1 MNHAFV
7 EAMAAAGLTAE
18 ALAAQVNV
26 DPKTAGRWAN
36 PGHVPQSRHRAK
48 VAAILGREVLEL
60 WPDVLKRRGPTWLRE
75 WVDWERDTL
84 TLRWF
89 ELAWVPGL
97 LQTEAYAR
105 ATLAGESLS
114 ADAVTQLVKARIGRQ
129 VILERDCPPLFIAII
144 DESVLRRSAY
154 GDRNL
159 MREQCEHLAECAQ
172 RPSVQVYIVP
182 ATAGMYPGLGGP
194 IILAELPDGEQVAHV
209 DSQAHAQIINQTS
222 GVATLIRRWERIR
235 GEALSRAQ
243 SLDLIR
249 EAAASWT

>member
-1 MNHAFV
+1 MNHAVV
-7 EAMAAAGLTAE
+7 EAMTATGLTAE
-18 ALAAQVNV
+18 TLAAQVGV
-26 DPKTAGRWAN
+26 DPKTAGRWAS
-36 PGHVPQSRHRAK
+36 PGHIPQSRHRAK
-48 VAAILGREVLEL
+48 VAAILGREVAEL
-60 WPDVLKRRGPTWLRE
+60 WPEALKRRGPTWLRE

-84 TLRWF
+84 TLRWY

-114 ADAVTQLVKARIGRQ
+114 AEAVNQLVKARIGRQ
-129 VILERDCPPLFIAII
+129 AILQRDCPPLFIAII
-144 DESVLRRSAY
+144 DEAVLRRTAY

-159 MREQCEHLAECAQ
+159 MREQCEHLVEAAQ

-194 IILAELPDGEQVAHV
+194 IILAELPDGEHVAHV
-209 DSQAHAQIINQTS
+209 DSQARAQIINQGS
-222 GVATLIRRWERIR
+222 DVVTLVRRWERIR
-235 GEALSRAQ
+235 GEAFSRAQ